1 MRILIAE
8 DDTILT
14 DGLSRALRKSGYAVD
29 CVDTGTRADAALSA
43 QTYDA
48 VILDLGLPGIS
59 GFEVLKRLRSRGG
72 QGAGADPHGRGFG
85 RAAGA
90 RPRPRRRRLHGQAV
104 LAVGTRGAG
113 AGDRPPPCRLGDAA
127 GRRIGNLTFDQA
139 GRVARVSDRNVE
151 LSAREIG
158 LLEILIQ
165 RAGRLV
171 SKEQIVDHLCE
182 WGEEVSHN
190 AIEVYVH
197 RLRKKI
203 EDSDVV
209 ISTVR
214 GLGYCL
220 QRPAAPDEAP
230 SA

>member
-29 CVDTGTRADAALSA
+29 CVDTGTRADSALSA

-59 GFEVLKRLRSRGG
+59 GFEVLKRLRSRADKVPVLILTAADSVEQRVRGLDL
-72 QGAGADPHGRGFG
+72 GADDFMAKPFSLSELEARV
-85 RAAGA
+85 RAIVRRHAGSA
-90 RPRPRRRRLHGQAV
+90 TPMV
-104 LAVGTRGAG
+104 S
-113 AGDRPPPCRLGDAA
+113 
-127 GRRIGNLTFDQA
+127 IGNLIFDQA
-139 GRVARVSDRNVE
+139 GRVARVNDRNVE

-220 QRPAAPDEAP
+220 QRPAAQDEAQT
-230 SA
+230 A